1 MEPFIDGT
9 KLGSLKVLEVYEY
22 YDGPRLFASVNETG
36 SVFLV
41 LWIRSNATT
50 DEYYVQPISLNR
62 FREMRDGEIGLRDV
76 FTRAENAG
84 LVVLWIDRKS
94 NEAHIRPLRSAQI
107 DKSLLPLEGEALKLG
122 SPLPL
127 TESKIS
133 VPTISISYARN
144 GSSTHVNAL
153 GMRPMQERAYEK
165 RGEQYLLIK
174 SPPASGKSRAL
185 MFVALDK
192 LAHQGLKQ
200 AIIVVPEKSI
210 GASFQD
216 EPLTKFGFWADWR
229 VEPKWNL
236 CNAPGAENGG
246 KVKALGAFLESTDKV
261 LVCTHATF
269 RFAVDEYGVEKFDDR
284 MIAVDEFHH
293 VSVSEDNKL
302 GSQLGQFI
310 SRNRVHVL
318 AMTGSY
324 FRGDAE
330 AVLAPQDEAK
340 FDTVTYTYYEQLNG
354 YEYLKQLDI
363 GYFFYSGS
371 YVDDILNVLDTA
383 EKTIIHIPNVNS
395 RESTKDKMK
404 EVEHIIEALG
414 EWQGIDPVTGFQLV
428 ELSNGHVLR
437 IADLVDDDP
446 NRRDRVSAALK
457 DPAQKNNRDY
467 VDIIIALGMAKEG
480 FDWIWCEHALTVGY
494 RASLTE
500 IVQIIGRA
508 TRDAPGKTRARFTNL
523 IAEPD
528 ASQEAVTEAV
538 NDTLKAIAA
547 SLLMEQVLAPRFEF
561 KPKHPGGGPTPGYD
575 YGVGGYD
582 PTKCNVGFND
592 KTGQFQIEIKDLVEP
607 KTKEVTRICQ
617 EDLNEVIAAFVQDK
631 SALERGL
638 FDEELIPEELT
649 QVRLGKII
657 KDKYPELDTE
667 DQEAV
672 RQHAIAALNFI
683 QQAQRSALGAGG
695 DNAQLSANTA
705 LIDGVR
711 KFAMDVRELDIDLID
726 RINPFGEAYAILAK
740 TMSESSL
747 KQVAAAIAAKRTN
760 LTPEE
765 AKELAVRA
773 FKFKKE
779 RSRLPSL
786 DSQDAW
792 ERRMAEGAAAFVRY
806 KDEGR
811 YE

>member
-1 MEPFIDGT
+1 METKFIP
-9 KLGSLKVLEVYEY
+9 S
-22 YDGPRLFASVNETG
+22 
-36 SVFLV
+36 
-41 LWIRSNATT
+41 
-50 DEYYVQPISLNR
+50 
-62 FREMRDGEIGLRDV
+62 
-76 FTRAENAG
+76 
-84 LVVLWIDRKS
+84 
-94 NEAHIRPLRSAQI
+94 
-107 DKSLLPLEGEALKLG
+107 
-122 SPLPL
+122 
-127 TESKIS
+127 IS
-133 VPTISISYARN
+133 VTYARN
-144 GSSTHVNAL
+144 GASTKANAL

-192 LAHQGLKQ
+192 LANQGLRQ

-210 GASFQD
+210 GASFND
-216 EPLTKFGFWADWR
+216 EPLSQSGFWSDWH

-236 CNAPGAENGG
+236 CNAPGNENGG
-246 KVKALGAFLESTDKV
+246 KVKSFGAFLGSDDKV
-261 LVCTHATF
+261 LICTHATF
-269 RFAVDEYGVEKFDDR
+269 RFSVDTYGVEAFDDR
-284 MIAVDEFHH
+284 LIAVDEFHH
-293 VSVSEDNKL
+293 VSVNPENKL
-302 GSQLGQFI
+302 GLYLGQFI
-310 SRNRVHVL
+310 ARGKTHIL

-330 AVLAPQDEAK
+330 AVLAPSDESK
-340 FDTVTYTYYEQLNG
+340 FNTVTYTYYEQLNG

-371 YVDDILNVLDTA
+371 YVDDILDVLDPA

-395 RESTKDKMK
+395 RESTKDKMR

-414 EWQGIDPVTGFQLV
+414 EWLGIDAATGFQLV
-428 ELSNGHVLR
+428 KRPDGRVLR
-437 IADLVDDDP
+437 IADLVDDDAAK
-446 NRRDRVSAALK
+446 RERVSAALK
-457 DPAQKNNRDY
+457 EPAQKNNRDY

-528 ASQEAVTEAV
+528 ASEEAVTEAV

-561 KPKHPGGGPTPGYD
+561 KPKNADSGPTPGFD
-575 YGVGGYD
+575 YGEGGYD
-582 PTKCNVGFND
+582 PNKSNVGVNRE
-592 KTGQFQIEIKDLVEP
+592 TGQVQIEIKGLAEP
-607 KTKEVTRICQ
+607 KSKEATRICQ
-617 EDLNEVIAAFVQDK
+617 EDLNEVIATFIQDK
-631 SALERGL
+631 TAIERGL
-638 FDEELIPEELT
+638 FDEELVPEELT
-649 QVRLGKII
+649 QVRMGKII
-657 KDKYPELDTE
+657 KDKYPDLDAE

-672 RQHAIAALNFI
+672 RQHAIAALTLT
-683 QQAQRSALGAGG
+683 QQAKQLATGG
-695 DNAQLSANTA
+695 ESDEAAPNTA
-705 LIDGVR
+705 LIEGVR
-711 KFAMDVRELDIDLID
+711 RFAMDVRELDIDLID

-740 TMSESSL
+740 TMSEESL
-747 KQVAAAIAAKRTN
+747 KQVAVAISAKRAN
-760 LTPEE
+760 LTPDE

-773 FKFKKE
+773 VQFKKE
-779 RSRLPSL
+779 RGRVPAL

-792 ERRMAEGAAAFVRY
+792 ERRMAEGAAAFMRY
-806 KDEGR
+806 KKEGR